1 MQVPVVRALET
12 RLGGLTTGLYV
23 GGSVATGDYRAG
35 VSDIDVVALMAGTPD
50 RATRRLLAGTHR
62 ELVAAEP
69 DGAALHCVYVPSDR
83 AQDPTRR
90 HWTWAFEEL
99 FRRPLSG
106 IARAELLADP
116 VIVSGPPP
124 ATWLPAMGPDDVRGA
139 AAAELSGY
147 WSRVVRKPALW
158 RQDTYVDHGTTTLA
172 RADITIAEGRLATKR
187 EAIGRRAEL
196 GLPADIV
203 DGIGRRRRGERTPL
217 TAPETEHRAVVVRA
231 FMRRHLARLLD
242 DASRPSTSTKE

>member
-83 AQDPTRR
+83 AQEPTRR

-147 WSRVVRKPALW
+147 WSGSCAS
-158 RQDTYVDHGTTTLA
+158 
-172 RADITIAEGRLATKR
+172 
-187 EAIGRRAEL
+187 RRY
-196 GLPADIV
+196 G
-203 DGIGRRRRGERTPL
+203 GRTP
-217 TAPETEHRAVVVRA
+217 
-231 FMRRHLARLLD
+231 
-242 DASRPSTSTKE
+242 TSTMAPPPWPGPTSRSPRGAWPPSARRSAGWPSWGFRPTSSTGSAGAAAANGPR